1 MDISVLNLKLILFLL
16 SIGLK
21 PSEIGEITEKIA
33 SFPSIEITVVANAFG
48 LKEFKNDM
56 DITEILFSWYI
67 QNRNIQ
73 EPRRVFA
80 RKISELGDQLSQSC
94 TSEDQ
99 KKEVKAEFSK
109 MAKDVDIYL
118 DPEAL
123 C

>member
-1 MDISVLNLKLILFLL
+1 
-16 SIGLK
+16 
-21 PSEIGEITEKIA
+21 
-33 SFPSIEITVVANAFG
+33 
-48 LKEFKNDM
+48 M

-99 KKEVKAEFSK
+99 KKEVKAEFLK